1 MRLEGRYALVTGCGS
16 EGGIGF
22 AVARL
27 LAQRGASVAITSTT
41 DRIHQRVRELEAAGH
56 RAWGFVANLT
66 DARRASA
73 LVQGTVE
80 RFGRLD
86 VLVNNA
92 GMVQVGHP
100 STSSAFADLTHE
112 VWERG
117 LAVNLTTAF
126 NVARAAVPNLI
137 EHGYG
142 RIVNV
147 SSVTGPFVSF
157 PGEAVYAAAKAGMD
171 GLTRSLA
178 IELGAHGITVNSV
191 APGWIQTASSTPT
204 EIEAGRF
211 TPVGRPG
218 RPEEVAAVIA
228 FLASEA
234 ASYVTGQ
241 SIVVDGG
248 NIIQE
253 DKGPQEGPPC

>member
-1 MRLEGRYALVTGCGS
+1 M
-16 EGGIGF
+16 
-22 AVARL
+22 
-27 LAQRGASVAITSTT
+27 
-41 DRIHQRVRELEAAGH
+41 
-56 RAWGFVANLT
+56 
-66 DARRASA
+66 
-73 LVQGTVE
+73 
-80 RFGRLD
+80 
-86 VLVNNA
+86 
-92 GMVQVGHP
+92 
-100 STSSAFADLTHE
+100 
-112 VWERG
+112 
-117 LAVNLTTAF
+117 
-126 NVARAAVPNLI
+126 PNLI